1 MPAPTTFQQIIAG
14 LAAIPDDGVRGL
26 RFCFGREADSQAG
39 AFVSWP
45 RFARRIHGVAQRL
58 LDVGVQGG
66 DVIAVHVH
74 DQQLALLTML
84 ASMHLGAIPTA
95 LAPTGAGT
103 ASRLV
108 EQFHAIVAVAQPRV
122 LVLDRELDA
131 VVTTHAAPLPTTMI
145 LNDLPEAEP
154 VAPLRVSA
162 PDDPCFLQFTSGST
176 SVPKG
181 VVVTHRM
188 LLTNV
193 DSMSA
198 VLDWGPQGR
207 CVGWLPIYHD
217 MSMVGL
223 YAMAVRHAARG
234 CFFPTSRFGRSPD
247 LWLRLLAEER
257 AHFSA
262 GPNFAFAMVV
272 RMAARRPITGI
283 DLSAFRGIICGSEP
297 IAAGV
302 MRDFAA
308 LTAPLGMPPPAIPA
322 FGMAE
327 STLMATCCAP
337 GAPLHVTV
345 VDRAELERT
354 GQVRVVDAAA
364 NADDD
369 HEQSTSLALVGC
381 GPPGPG
387 TQVAIEREHQLVG
400 EDLVGEVLLAGPSV
414 LSRYWRNEAA
424 TAAAFVDHAGTRW
437 YRTGD
442 LGFFHAGHLH
452 LCGRAKDMIIH
463 NGVNYYPADVEAALP
478 RALPNAVRLAAVV
491 DLRHDIAA
499 PFRGLGVLFE
509 INHGAASAAEAEAA
523 VAAFVTEYTGLPV
536 ARALA
541 LASGCHI
548 PRTTSGKL
556 MRPAIR
562 RVLLDSEGSAL

>member
-1 MPAPTTFQQIIAG
+1 MAEPTTFQQVLAG
-14 LAAIPDDGVRGL
+14 LAAVPDDGERGL
-26 RFCFGREADSQAG
+26 RFCYGREADHHAG

-58 LDVGVQGG
+58 VAAGVRGG

-74 DQQLALLTML
+74 DQQTALLTLL
-84 ASMHLGAIPTA
+84 AAIHLGAIPTA

-103 ASRLV
+103 ASRLI
-108 EQFHAIVAVAQPRV
+108 EQFHAILAVAGPRL
-122 LVLDRELDA
+122 LVLDRALDE
-131 VVTTHAAPLPTTMI
+131 VVTTGDHALPPTLVI
-145 LNDLPEAEP
+145 ADFPEAAP
-154 VAPLRVSA
+154 VAPLRTVT
-162 PDDPCFLQFTSGST
+162 PDDACFLQFTSGST
-176 SVPKG
+176 SIPKG
-181 VVVTHRM
+181 VVVTQRM
-188 LLTNV
+188 LLANV
-193 DSMSA
+193 DSLSE

-223 YAMAVRHAARG
+223 YAMVVRHAARG
-234 CFFPTSRFGRSPD
+234 CFFPTTRFGRSPD

-262 GPNFAFAMVV
+262 GPNFAFGMVARV
-272 RMAARRPITGI
+272 AERRPITGI
-283 DLSAFRGIICGSEP
+283 DLSHFHGIICGSEP
-297 IAAGV
+297 IAAEV

-308 LTAPLGMPPPAIPA
+308 LTAPLGMAHPAIPA

-327 STLMATCCAP
+327 STLMATCCVP
-337 GAPLHVTV
+337 GQPLHVTV
-345 VDRAELERT
+345 VDRAALEHS
-354 GQVRVVDAAA
+354 GEVRVVEAEIAH
-364 NADDD
+364 ADQR
-369 HEQSTSLALVGC
+369 QSSSLALVGC

-387 TQVAIEREHQLVG
+387 MRVAIERDGVLVG
-400 EDLVGEVLLAGPSV
+400 EGLVGEVLLAGPSV
-414 LSRYWRNEAA
+414 LTHYWRNEAA
-424 TAAAFVDHAGTRW
+424 TAAAFTEHDGTRW

-442 LGFFHAGHLH
+442 LGFHHAGHLH

-478 RALPNAVRLAAVV
+478 RALTNAVRLAAVV
-491 DLRHDIAA
+491 DLRQDLAA
-499 PFRGLGVLFE
+499 PFVGLGVLFE
-509 INHGAASAAEAEAA
+509 IAHSASSAAEAEAA

-541 LASGCHI
+541 LTSGSHI

-562 RVLLDSEGSAL
+562 QLLLKGVPNP